1 MNNRNHKITYKKIND
16 SDDDMMQTESSET
29 NTNLTKTLDQFG
41 EELKFK
47 LTKMHEQFKIKIE
60 TDHANE
66 LAKEIRGVYVNYQ
79 QQRKIKQ

>member
-1 MNNRNHKITYKKIND
+1 
-16 SDDDMMQTESSET
+16 MMQAESSET

-47 LTKMHEQFKIKIE
+47 LAKMHEQFKNKMK

-66 LAKEIRGVYVNYQ
+66 LAKEIRDVYRVSGE
-79 QQRKIKQ
+79 RVPP